1 MMEGTEL
8 RRIRTEAGLS
18 LDGLAKLL
26 RIKDLSTIHRWEKG
40 TRAISGPASI
50 VLELLAI
57 GALPKEYRA

>member
-1 MMEGTEL
+1 MTGHEL

>member
-1 MMEGTEL
+1 MTGPEL